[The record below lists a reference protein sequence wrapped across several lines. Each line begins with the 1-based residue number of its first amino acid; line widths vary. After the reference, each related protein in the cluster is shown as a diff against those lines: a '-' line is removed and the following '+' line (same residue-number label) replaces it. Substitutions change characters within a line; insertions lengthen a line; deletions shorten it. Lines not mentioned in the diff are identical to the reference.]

1 MSLGMALEA
10 KSNRREEKEP
20 HFDEHDGE
28 HGK

>member
-1 MSLGMALEA
+1 MALGA